1 MKKLPAETRLCAV
14 FVDYDNIYL
23 SLRRQDELAAK
34 QFPKS
39 VIEWLRQL
47 ETGELI
53 AEMNDSR
60 DKVQRRLVMCR
71 CYGNPVPRRNSHDN
85 LTDNGSFTFVRHHFL
100 RAGFDIVDCPPLTSQ
115 LKNSS
120 DIRMV
125 MDIQDFLDHKTYFDE
140 FIILS
145 GDADFAPILQRLRTH
160 ARSTTIYV
168 NENTAVPYVAL
179 CDGQVREQ
187 DLLARLKKI
196 AKQEATS
203 NKKIEKS
210 TQNLLPDPDTASE
223 EETSLTLSDIRNQ
236 IISEI
241 EQAVSSSQSPV
252 ALSFLADKAQRT
264 VGYEETIG
272 SNWAGYGSFLN
283 FLQNNL
289 PDSMRI
295 TTNQPYYVVDERRHK
310 SAAPKK
316 EIEHT
321 EAPQRETRMAPT
333 RHVEPQHQADQFTPH
348 AKELPAR
355 QQEANTI
362 LENNKTIRDTISRVH
377 EYTHV
382 PALAPSEY
390 QIMFEVIADELGEVG
405 LKGRQTSFNIS
416 SRARIES
423 VELSPED
430 AQFVLDI
437 ISEADPWFE
446 KGISPPLFAERFLN
460 AIIAR
465 CRKNGLHLS
474 QDEFELVSAW
484 FTGNTRSLFHHQ
496 QPLQHHMA
504 IHQIANHNPQNFQL
518 ESNYEQNESDAYE
531 TEVYEQHYGQHTQAS
546 AYQNTNHHEQ
556 IPEEPWL
563 QQNAEHQPVM
573 EPTQQLRQPYIDP
586 LNPHGDPDSKELPR
600 IFRFGSDG

>member
-53 AEMNDSR
+53 TETSNPGT
-60 DKVQRRLVMCR
+60 KVQRRLVMCR
-71 CYGNPVPRRNSHDN
+71 CYGNPVPRRNSNDQS
-85 LTDNGSFTFVRHHFL
+85 TDIGSFPFVRHHFL

-125 MDIQDFLDHKTYFDE
+125 MDIQDFLDHRTHFDE

-160 ARSTTIYV
+160 ARNTTIFV
-168 NENTAVPYVAL
+168 NENTAQPYVAL
-179 CDGQVREQ
+179 CDAQVREQ
-187 DLLARLKKI
+187 DLLNRLKKMV
-196 AKQEATS
+196 KQDTS
-203 NKKIEKS
+203 NNKKLEARNK
-210 TQNLLPDPDTASE
+210 NLLPEPESDTTA
-223 EETSLTLSDIRNQ
+223 LSDIRSQ
-236 IISEI
+236 ITSEI
-241 EQAVSSSQSPV
+241 EHVVSHSDAPV
-252 ALSFLADKAQRT
+252 ALAFLADKAQRT
-264 VGYEETIG
+264 VGYEKTIG

-289 PDSMRI
+289 PDTMRI

-310 SAAPKK
+310 AVKPKIQETPK
-316 EIEHT
+316 INYPDPNVGQTHTQSHEPNHSSEIYRQQEEVQTH
-321 EAPQRETRMAPT
+321 
-333 RHVEPQHQADQFTPH
+333 
-348 AKELPAR
+348 LPIEESYTIPPR
-355 QQEANTI
+355 QQEANQI
-362 LENNKTIRDTISRVH
+362 LENNQSIRDTISRVH

-390 QIMFEVIADELGEVG
+390 QILFEVITDELSEVG
-405 LKGRQTSFNIS
+405 LKGRQTCFNIS
-416 SRARIES
+416 SRAKIES
-423 VELSPED
+423 VELTPED

-465 CRKNGLHLS
+465 CRANGLHLT
-474 QDEFELVSAW
+474 QEEFELVSAW
-484 FTGNTRSLFHHQ
+484 FTGNTKSLGF
-496 QPLQHHMA
+496 
-504 IHQIANHNPQNFQL
+504 
-518 ESNYEQNESDAYE
+518 
-531 TEVYEQHYGQHTQAS
+531 GQGVR
-546 AYQNTNHHEQ
+546 QNTAPEQLTHSNQETWLLPNSEHE
-556 IPEEPWL
+556 
-563 QQNAEHQPVM
+563 AYM
-573 EPTQQLRQPYIDP
+573 EPAQQLRQPYIDP
-586 LNPHGDPDSKELPR
+586 LNHQESPRDHHSHPDHMEKELPR
-600 IFRFGSDG
+600 MFRLGSDG